1 MRMPNRIRRCILM
14 TRASRLFLFV
24 GVVALIVAIAA
35 GAGFLAADTPTEPTN
50 ATVDN
55 EYFTSES
62 LLSNSEL
69 APRSGDISFERQPS
83 RTVLIASDGDPSDIE
98 PVVNALVAHGHDV
111 EFLDRGGSPVV
122 RPTPFG
128 VRMTSS
134 SASTSDSNTDL
145 AARLDEADA
154 FLVVGDTQFE
164 DEEADSIEAFADDGG
179 RVIVAT
185 DRQPA
190 SPFGVTTG
198 GDSTSL
204 TARFGVAVSSGYL
217 FDMHEND
224 ANFQRVYA
232 EGGDELGAGVDR
244 VVLDDAS
251 PVRSASGVSVAT
263 ATGEETR
270 YSVTRE
276 TGPYDVAVKN
286 DNVVVVGDTDLFGP
300 LDYNRADNEVLIG
313 NMLEFL
319 SGGPSDPYSPPE
331 EPNDEGQT
339 PPDGQP
345 SGSEEPPEP
354 PQ

>member
-1 MRMPNRIRRCILM
+1 
-14 TRASRLFLFV
+14 
-24 GVVALIVAIAA
+24 
-35 GAGFLAADTPTEPTN
+35 GAGFLAADTPAEPAD

-62 LLSNSEL
+62 LLSDSEL

-83 RTVLIASDGDPSDIE
+83 RTVLIASDGDPSEIE

-111 EFLDRGGSPVV
+111 EFVDRGGSPVI
-122 RPTPFG
+122 RPTPLG
-128 VRMTSS
+128 VGVSS
-134 SASTSDSNTDL
+134 SPTPTSDSNTDL

-164 DEEADSIEAFADDGG
+164 DEEADSIEAFADAGG

-190 SPFGVTTG
+190 APFGVASSS
-198 GDSTSL
+198 DPTSL
-204 TARFGVAVSSGYL
+204 TSRFGVAVSSGYL

-263 ATGEETR
+263 TASDETR
-270 YSVTRE
+270 SSVTRE
-276 TGPYDVAVKN
+276 PGPYDVAVKS
-286 DNVVVVGDTDLFGP
+286 DNVVVVGDTDLFRP
-300 LDYNRADNEVLIG
+300 LNYNRADNEVLIG

-331 EPNDEGQT
+331 EASGEGPT
-339 PPDGQP
+339 SPDGQP
-345 SGSEEPPEP
+345 PGGEESPEP